1 MVTEVPDLGELE
13 REVMELVWKHGPVSA
28 DMVREALPRRSKEST
43 VRTVLKRL
51 ERKGL
56 VSHTVEGRTYLFKAS
71 VPRKTLAARAVKRI
85 VDRFCRGSVNDVL
98 VGMADAKMLDRD
110 QLAALIE
117 RLDQEE
123 KP

>member
-1 MVTEVPDLGELE
+1 MVTEVPDLGDLE
-13 REVMELVWKHGPVSA
+13 RDVMELVWKHGPVTA
-28 DMVREALPRRSKEST
+28 DTVREALPRNSKDST

-71 VPRKTLAARAVKRI
+71 IPRKTLAARAVKRI
-85 VDRFCRGSVNDVL
+85 VDRFCQGSVDDVL

>member
-1 MVTEVPDLGELE
+1 MVTEVSDLGELE

-51 ERKGL
+51 EGKGL

>member
-1 MVTEVPDLGELE
+1 MHEVPDLGELE
-13 REVMELVWKHGPVSA
+13 QEVMELVWKHGPITA
-28 DMVREALPRRSKEST
+28 DKVRGFLPREPKEST

-51 ERKGL
+51 EGKGF
-56 VSHTVEGRTYLFKAS
+56 VSHSVEGRTYFFRAS

-110 QLAALIE
+110 QLSALIE
-117 RLDQEE
+117 RLDQQE
-123 KP
+123 KS

>member
-1 MVTEVPDLGELE
+1 MVTEVPDLGDLE
-13 REVMELVWKHGPVSA
+13 RDVMELVWKHGPVTA
-28 DMVREALPRRSKEST
+28 DTVREALPRNPKDST

-71 VPRKTLAARAVKRI
+71 IPRKTLAARAVKRI
-85 VDRFCRGSVNDVL
+85 VDRFCQGSVDDVL

>member
-1 MVTEVPDLGELE
+1 ME

-51 ERKGL
+51 EGKGL

>member
-51 ERKGL
+51 EGKGL